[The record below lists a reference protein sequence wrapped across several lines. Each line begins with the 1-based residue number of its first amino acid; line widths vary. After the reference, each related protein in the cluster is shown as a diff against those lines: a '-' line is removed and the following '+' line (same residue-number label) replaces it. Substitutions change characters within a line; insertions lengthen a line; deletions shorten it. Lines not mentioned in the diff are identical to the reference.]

1 MPRLQIKPENIPVPE
16 IYVIAIILSIV
27 LKIFF
32 PAHIFK
38 FFWIGHVLGWP
49 LSVIGVFISL
59 WAVSEAGQMSIDSPN
74 RLISTGPYAYSRN
87 LMYVGWALIYL
98 GIILIL
104 NSLWSLG
111 LLVIVLVYTHFIEIR
126 PEEKFLQ
133 KKFGAQYDN
142 YRKNVNRYV

>member
-1 MPRLQIKPENIPVPE
+1 
-16 IYVIAIILSIV
+16 
-27 LKIFF
+27 
-32 PAHIFK
+32 
-38 FFWIGHVLGWP
+38 
-49 LSVIGVFISL
+49 
-59 WAVSEAGQMSIDSPN
+59 
-74 RLISTGPYAYSRN
+74 
-87 LMYVGWALIYL
+87 MYVGWALIYL